1 MSRNQ
6 GNTKGV
12 AFAPLIPQGAS
23 AEEASPPVSPHNS
36 EEALLSQALESLH
49 TLAQHKPKIAGMSQ
63 LLEYIQGSAPS
74 SALPKGLPGDI
85 HGSNVIATRS
95 QQALRLIADIRQRSL
110 IYVPSSWRLTTTHVL
125 DFLELRLKPMAR
137 LENLNPQAAVKPSA
151 NGARSAPSTDIAPLE
166 CKACQ
171 KLTQQGIP
179 HRRYGEHGIK
189 LPFLIAQSE
198 LKLFGNDSAYSTE
211 GKLPEWLATQYGPID
226 LESASKGMLLNLL
239 KCLMLIGNGK
249 DILHPP
255 GGLSPLPPARM
266 LPVAMAMVDYFAAN
280 KVYGYQTVFTSPAL
294 DAAVGLSWVLK
305 EKAEKWKEITSSKK
319 FKEIDELE
327 KFSIQSKPEAIKR
340 FSFNQAWNFLDGLLI
355 TVDTVSYVQI
365 YVDGIIFDVGDC
377 RKVKSID
384 VRYVLYDTYGLDL
397 PDIKK
402 YGAVKEGSAVEKT
415 SKESLISN
423 VFGGLF
429 NAWWLLQYKHG
440 CVPFIVKAQVRDR
453 WVLE

>member
-1 MSRNQ
+1 ME
-6 GNTKGV
+6 KIYY
-12 AFAPLIPQGAS
+12 LI
-23 AEEASPPVSPHNS
+23 
-36 EEALLSQALESLH
+36 
-49 TLAQHKPKIAGMSQ
+49 
-63 LLEYIQGSAPS
+63 
-74 SALPKGLPGDI
+74 
-85 HGSNVIATRS
+85 R
-95 QQALRLIADIRQRSL
+95 
-110 IYVPSSWRLTTTHVL
+110 
-125 DFLELRLKPMAR
+125 
-137 LENLNPQAAVKPSA
+137 
-151 NGARSAPSTDIAPLE
+151 
-166 CKACQ
+166 
-171 KLTQQGIP
+171 
-179 HRRYGEHGIK
+179 
-189 LPFLIAQSE
+189 
-198 LKLFGNDSAYSTE
+198 
-211 GKLPEWLATQYGPID
+211 
-226 LESASKGMLLNLL
+226 
-239 KCLMLIGNGK
+239 
-249 DILHPP
+249 
-255 GGLSPLPPARM
+255 LSPLPPGRM

-280 KVYGYQTVFTSPAL
+280 KVYGYQTAFTSPAL

-365 YVDGIIFDVGDC
+365 YVDGVIFDVGDC